1 MNPWMILAITELSLL
16 TVVGQIAAL
25 FFWNVLRERP
35 SSKTV
40 LRPGFETRA
49 EPTQAANFRSAVVF

>member
-16 TVVGQIAAL
+16 AVVGQIAAL

-35 SSKTV
+35 STKTECRCGQPITKPSWAIV
-40 LRPGFETRA
+40 S
-49 EPTQAANFRSAVVF
+49 SAICL